1 VVSQQPGPAA
11 IDADHKNPMARW
23 LLPEGI
29 SDVLPSEA
37 RFLEHLRRAALD
49 LYRGYG
55 YELVVP
61 PLLEY
66 TDSLLTGVGADL
78 DLRTFKLVDQIS
90 GRMLGLRADITPQ
103 VARIDAHILNRA
115 GVVRLCYAASVL
127 HARPLH
133 PLATREPF
141 YVGAEL
147 FGHASVAADA
157 EVLELAVR
165 SLALAQVED
174 VRFDLGHTRILRALL
189 ELDASAQIH
198 AEDIVAA
205 LSAKDAAALAPMTA
219 ELAPPARAALRNL
232 IRLHGDERVLAA
244 AREELPR
251 RPAVDSALDELQRL
265 VEALQRLGRAVS
277 IDLADLHGFRYHTG
291 VTFAAYADGWP
302 VALARGGRYDDI
314 GRAFGRARPA
324 TGFSIDLRELARLH
338 EGEAGRAILAPA
350 DGDAEVAALV
360 ARLRTAGEIV
370 IGRLGDD
377 DRIDGLQCDREIRRV
392 GGAWQV
398 AERASPATAEKKNG

>member
-1 VVSQQPGPAA
+1 
-11 IDADHKNPMARW
+11 MAHW
-23 LLPEGI
+23 LLPEAI
-29 SDVLPSEA
+29 SDVLPGEA
-37 RFLEHLRRAALD
+37 QCLEQLRRAALD
-49 LYRGYG
+49 LYRSYG
-55 YELVVP
+55 YELVMP

-90 GRMLGLRADITPQ
+90 GRLLGLRADITPQ

-115 GVVRLCYAASVL
+115 GVARLCYAASVL

-147 FGHASVAADA
+147 FGHASLAADA

-165 SLALAQVED
+165 SLALAEVEG

-189 ELDASAQIH
+189 ELDPSAQQL

-205 LSAKDAAALAPMTA
+205 LSAKDAAALAPLTA
-219 ELAPPARAALRNL
+219 GLAAPARAALRAL
-232 IRLHGDERVLAA
+232 IRLHGDDHVLAA
-244 AREELPR
+244 ARAELPG
-251 RPAVDSALDELQRL
+251 RPAVAAALDELQRL
-265 VEALQRLGRAVS
+265 VEVLRRLGAAVN

-291 VTFAAYADGWP
+291 ATFAAYAAGWP

-324 TGFSIDLRELARLH
+324 TGFSIDLRELARLR
-338 EGEAGRAILAPA
+338 EGAAARAILAPA
-350 DGDAEVAALV
+350 GDDAGMASLV
-360 ARLRTAGEIV
+360 EKLRAAGEIV
-370 IGRLGDD
+370 VRRLDD
-377 DRIDGLQCDREIRRV
+377 DDGIDGKRCDREIRRIAGV
-392 GGAWQV
+392 WQV
-398 AERASPATAEKKNG
+398 VARTEP